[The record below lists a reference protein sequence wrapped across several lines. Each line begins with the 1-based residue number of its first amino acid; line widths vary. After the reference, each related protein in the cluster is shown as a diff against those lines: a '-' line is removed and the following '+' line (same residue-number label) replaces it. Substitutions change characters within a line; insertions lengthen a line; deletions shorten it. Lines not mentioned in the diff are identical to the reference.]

1 MKKEFDK
8 QLVLLE
14 NQVHIDKLD
23 LEGDSSDEEKR
34 LCDDDIAKLAQAL
47 SKNDKFQGELDLS
60 NNNLTDLV
68 SFI

>member
-1 MKKEFDK
+1 MFDK

-47 SKNDKFQGELDLS
+47 SKNDKF
-60 NNNLTDLV
+60 
-68 SFI
+68 